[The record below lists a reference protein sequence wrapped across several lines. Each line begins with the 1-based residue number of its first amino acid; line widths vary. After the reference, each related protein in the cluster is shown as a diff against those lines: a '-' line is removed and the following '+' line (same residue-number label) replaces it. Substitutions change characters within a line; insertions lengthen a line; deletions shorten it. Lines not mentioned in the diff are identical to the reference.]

1 MKGQSLSN
9 AQLAH
14 GLARLGLGLNIA
26 LHGLVRLPNLGGFAA
41 GMRDSF
47 AQSPLPPV
55 LVHAVSYGIPVAEA
69 VIGVLLLLGLQARLA
84 LIAGTCLM
92 LLLITGS
99 CLSQNWSA
107 AGIQMTYLG
116 FYAVLLATLHHD
128 GLSLAS
134 WRKEAAK

>member
-1 MKGQSLSN
+1 MKGPSLSN

-55 LVHAVSYGIPVAEA
+55 LVHAVSHGIPVAEA
-69 VIGVLLLLGLQARLA
+69 VIGVLLVLGLQARLA
-84 LIAGTCLM
+84 LTAGTCLM

-99 CLSQNWSA
+99 CLSQNWNA
-107 AGIQMTYLG
+107 AG
-116 FYAVLLATLHHD
+116 F
-128 GLSLAS
+128 
-134 WRKEAAK
+134 R